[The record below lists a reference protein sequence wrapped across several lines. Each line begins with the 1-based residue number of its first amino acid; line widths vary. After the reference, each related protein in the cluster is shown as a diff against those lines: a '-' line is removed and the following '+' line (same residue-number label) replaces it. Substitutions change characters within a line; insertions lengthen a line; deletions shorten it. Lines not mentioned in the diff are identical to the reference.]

1 MRAKTQIDEL
11 IRIRRQVALAFS
23 TLFEV
28 ENDLPEA
35 SEGFEMILDEGYEA
49 VQEMVAELDTLGNV
63 LDGII
68 KEHGNVKS

>member
-11 IRIRRQVALAFS
+11 IRIRRQVALTFS
-23 TLFEV
+23 MLFEV

-35 SEGFEMILDEGYEA
+35 STDFEMILDEGYEA
-49 VQEMVAELDTLGNV
+49 IRGMVAELDTFGNA

-68 KEHGNVKS
+68 KEHGNVKG